1 MPLSTVKLD
10 EGFPPFVFD
19 YLLAGD
25 VRDPYPALAEA
36 RENTPVRAMPNF
48 FDPSG
53 PPNYL
58 VYRHGDVVRL
68 FKDNVTF
75 SSSNLRDGMG
85 PAMGDQIIL
94 GMDEPEHRRHRG
106 LVSTAF
112 RQRALSRWEQAL
124 VGDVVGRLIDGFAD
138 RGQIDLVPEFTWQF
152 PPQVIAG
159 ILGLPQED
167 FRQFQRWAV
176 AITGLHTDFERG
188 MAASAELKD
197 YLARFLEQRRRLPAD
212 DVISD
217 LAVAELDGEHLD
229 DEEIFSFLRLLLPA
243 GVETT
248 FRSSGNLLFLLLT
261 HPDQLEAVRDDRSLL
276 GPAIEEGLRF
286 EPPLLLTGR
295 ITTCDTELSGVAIPA
310 GASVAPMLGAANR
323 DPRVF
328 SDPDTFDIFRD
339 PSQHVSFAHGVHVC
353 LGMHLARLETAR
365 GRRRPARSAARSAP
379 RRGPGRAGRRPHPR
393 RDLPQPDLAPRAL
406 GPGLRGSR

>member
-1 MPLSTVKLD
+1 MSTVQLD
-10 EGFPPFVFD
+10 DGFPPFVFD

-25 VRDPYPALAEA
+25 TRDPYPALAEA
-36 RENTPVRAMPNF
+36 RETTPVRSMPNP
-48 FDPSG
+48 FDPSA

-58 VYRHGDVVRL
+58 VYRHADVVRL

-75 SSSNLRDGMG
+75 SSSILRESMG

-112 RQRALSRWEQAL
+112 RQRALSRWEESL
-124 VGDVVGRLIDGFAD
+124 VGEVCNRLIDGFAD
-138 RGQIDLVPEFTWQF
+138 RGEADLVPEFTWQF

-167 FRQFQRWAV
+167 FRQFQRWAI

-188 MAASAELKD
+188 MAASTELKD
-197 YLARFLEQRRRLPAD
+197 YLARILVERRRTPSD

-229 DEEIFSFLRLLLPA
+229 DEEIFSFLRLCCRRGWRRPSA
-243 GVETT
+243 RAATCCC
-248 FRSSGNLLFLLLT
+248 SSSPIQNSS
-261 HPDQLEAVRDDRSLL
+261 RRC
-276 GPAIEEGLRF
+276 GP
-286 EPPLLLTGR
+286 TGR
-295 ITTCDTELSGVAIPA
+295 CSRRPSRRGCVSSRRCCSPGASPRCDAELSGVTIPA

-328 SDPDTFDIFRD
+328 TDPDRFDIFRD

-353 LGMHLARLETAR
+353 LGMHLARLETRVAVDALLDR
-365 GRRRPARSAARSAP
+365 LPNLRLDEERAVRDDAHIHGEIFRSPTALPVRWDPA
-379 RRGPGRAGRRPHPR
+379 
-393 RDLPQPDLAPRAL
+393 
-406 GPGLRGSR
+406 